1 LDFGEDA
8 VRPGSRSSAFEECA
22 VEALDAASL
31 DEWRQLGI
39 VIVAGSFVSTY
50 APTCIA
56 GGEGVAQAFADA
68 LFSGV
73 DPTGERW
80 PEWLRDDATLLPF
93 EALMH
98 CHPGGALLRAVLA
111 RLYDVNES
119 NPVHRSLGRSLAR
132 GAIVGL
138 ITPNYDRGIEASLVG
153 SPWVH
158 VVTRERDVGRTT
170 PNAGVC
176 FKIHGTAQRDSA
188 DTLVYNLE
196 GEGRL
201 PDWKRTL
208 LCRMVA
214 QRVVVLIGYSGRDF
228 DICPELAESAK
239 PARVVWLQ
247 RTRDDLQPN
256 AERVLRRQGGLL
268 VLGDLLLLLR
278 TLLDPA
284 IDAARCA
291 SPRFDLAGLLAAEDL
306 DKWRLGVLDWMAC
319 AAVGPRVIRTV
330 EMAEAER
337 RRVVRSMW
345 GHSGRYRA
353 AAVDAQAE
361 AMLPCADESERLA
374 RLLGAAGAWF
384 LHGSHWRAWRLL
396 RQVER
401 TATTAAVNDDVR
413 VAIAETRMMMAMRVA
428 QVAGWLNDSN
438 RLRRGI
444 LAWLHRPLMP
454 LYQSALALLGERGAW
469 NRLEALQHNAERL
482 GMSDRHSLPLPSRDG
497 YRSLGLIAMDVISTR
512 DRLRRAPW
520 RLSAEKIAAARRCA
534 EKAELYGW
542 NHEAWK
548 ANWILICR
556 GGRHLDWRCWSAFLR
571 HFSRTEYALLA
582 RPFQLLLNVLPQRPT
597 DPMTEV

>member
-1 LDFGEDA
+1 MHCY
-8 VRPGSRSSAFEECA
+8 PGQ
-22 VEALDAASL
+22 ASL
-31 DEWRQLGI
+31 
-39 VIVAGSFVSTY
+39 
-50 APTCIA
+50 
-56 GGEGVAQAFADA
+56 
-68 LFSGV
+68 
-73 DPTGERW
+73 
-80 PEWLRDDATLLPF
+80 
-93 EALMH
+93 
-98 CHPGGALLRAVLA
+98 RAALA
-111 RLYDVNES
+111 RLYDIDKS
-119 NPVHRSLGRSLAR
+119 NNIHHSLGRSLAH
-132 GAIVGL
+132 GAIAGL
-138 ITPNYDRGIEASLVG
+138 ITPNYDRGFEAALVG

-158 VVTRERDVGRTT
+158 VVTRERDFSRAT
-170 PNAGVC
+170 PDAGVC
-176 FKIHGTAQRDSA
+176 FKIHGTAQRDLA
-188 DTLVYNLE
+188 DTLVYDLE

-208 LCRMVA
+208 LCKMVA
-214 QRVVVLIGYSGRDF
+214 QRVVVCIGYSGRDF

-247 RTRDDLQPN
+247 PTRGDLQPN
-256 AERVLRRQGGLL
+256 AERVLRRQGGVL
-268 VLGDLLLLLR
+268 VLGDLLHLLC

-284 IDAARCA
+284 LHVERCS
-291 SPRFDLAGLLAAEDL
+291 SPRFDLAGLLAAEGL
-306 DKWRLGVLDWMAC
+306 DKWRLRVLDWMAC
-319 AAVGPRVIRTV
+319 GAVAPRLIPTT
-330 EMAEAER
+330 EMAEVDR
-337 RRVVRSMW
+337 RHIVRSMW
-345 GHSGRYRA
+345 GHVGRYRA
-353 AAVDAQAE
+353 AARDTQAE
-361 AMLPCADESERLA
+361 AMLPCADESERLT

-401 TATTAAVNDDVR
+401 TATAAAVNDDVC

-444 LAWLHRPLMP
+444 LAWLRRPLVP
-454 LYQSALALLGERGAW
+454 LYQNALTLLGGRGAW

-482 GMSDRHSLPLPSRDG
+482 GMSDRHSLPLPSSDG

-582 RPFQLLLNVLPQRPT
+582 RPLQLLLNVLPQRPT
-597 DPMTEV
+597 DDMTEV